1 MPKGKPKFTIV
12 SPYYSFADSLTC
24 GSDEGVGFSNFD
36 SHLLRGYPV
45 MIPCDSRYLKGGAF
59 LDSLGFKSLSIR

>member
-12 SPYYSFADSLTC
+12 TPYYSFAYSLMC

-36 SHLLRGYPV
+36 SHLLRGRGEWPT
-45 MIPCDSRYLKGGAF
+45 CC
-59 LDSLGFKSLSIR
+59 